1 MPKAF
6 PEEFRPMLVVAGAT
20 TTRAARLGPLG
31 LQALSVVRISCVRL
45 LIRTHAMRTLIL

>member
-20 TTRAARLGPLG
+20 TTRAAHRGRVGP
-31 LQALSVVRISCVRL
+31 QELSVVRIFCVRL